1 MLAFRFLITCWCISQ
16 KKHWKLFLEFIKTAA
31 MKFDEYEEK
40 LDQLKKLVANAS
52 TGTPDEL
59 ARRLNVS
66 ERTVRRLVEKLKTRK
81 YEIEFNRKINSYV
94 LKH

>member
-1 MLAFRFLITCWCISQ
+1 
-16 KKHWKLFLEFIKTAA
+16 